1 MKFPDPLKFRHCICS
16 VTACCPCATPAH
28 INPAT
33 NNEAAAFMAVFPP
46 TAECDTRPQAAI
58 LRTYHSEAALPA
70 RHHAVSAPLGHVSRN
85 IHAPTRVCI
94 IVRTREPTMK
104 TFNGMNLDA
113 KKTRSRAS
121 ASRHSLRA
129 ALCLMVLIAT
139 LPLAAQDQKDSN
151 AQQSSSDNDSIGFNL
166 GKNASAKDV
175 GLPIYPGARRHKDDS
190 NDSSG
195 LNMGL
200 WGGATGFKLF
210 VLKMET
216 TDAPEKVATFYRKA
230 LAKYGT
236 VLDCSSASS
245 VTSSTEGKSSK
256 KLACEDEKPKPNE
269 ISLKAGTKEKQH
281 AVGIEP
287 NGTGATFHLVYIETK
302 GSA

>member
-1 MKFPDPLKFRHCICS
+1 MTI
-16 VTACCPCATPAH
+16 
-28 INPAT
+28 
-33 NNEAAAFMAVFPP
+33 
-46 TAECDTRPQAAI
+46 
-58 LRTYHSEAALPA
+58 
-70 RHHAVSAPLGHVSRN
+70 
-85 IHAPTRVCI
+85 
-94 IVRTREPTMK
+94 
-104 TFNGMNLDA
+104 
-113 KKTRSRAS
+113 AS
-121 ASRHSLRA
+121 AIILNTKISSSPASSTRHGNHAMRA
-129 ALCLMVLIAT
+129 ALFFLLVAVA
-139 LPLAAQDQKDSN
+139 LPLAAQDPKESN
-151 AQQSSSDNDSIGFNL
+151 SQQSSSDNDGIGFNL

-175 GLPIYPGARRHKDDS
+175 GLPIYPGARRHKDDT
-190 NDSSG
+190 NDNSA

-216 TDAPEKVATFYRKA
+216 TDAPEKVAGFYRKA

-245 VTSSTEGKSSK
+245 ATSSTENKSSK

-287 NGTGATFHLVYIETK
+287 NGTGTTFQLVYIETK
-302 GSA
+302 GTD